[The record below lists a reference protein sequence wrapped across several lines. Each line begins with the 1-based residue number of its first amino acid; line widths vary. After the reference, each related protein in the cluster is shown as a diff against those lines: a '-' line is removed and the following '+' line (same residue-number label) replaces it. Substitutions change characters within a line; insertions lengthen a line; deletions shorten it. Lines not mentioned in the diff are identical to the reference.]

1 MNKNIFKKLNRN
13 KGLTLTEVL
22 ITALISLIILSIF
35 YMLFRGINLEARYAE
50 TWSDINNIVNGI
62 NSKIKQEMISCEY
75 MFDRNDS
82 DIILTR
88 LVEHN
93 NFLPNSDFPQI
104 QSSISDFSQL
114 NFPNN
119 NVGNRIMFLKFLG
132 YITLSND
139 DGKLDNDVAI
149 PDNDVA
155 IPKYQIVMIYLSP
168 SNINFKGYN
177 LNLINPVISKSEH
190 IYSNETLKSLN
201 VISDNLKN
209 QIQNY
214 IFIDKDNIN
223 NLNNFFVKYDPS
235 IDPPWQVYDGII
247 RIVSNE
253 VIMKAFS
260 YNNIFYSIAYNRNI
274 SPFNNLGINYRV
286 PVWVSPNDNFPSGLE
301 FIVIGDKTARKLYV
315 RTAVIAQ
322 VQLDRFYFQA
332 DNAVI
337 NFSDKF

>member
-1 MNKNIFKKLNRN
+1 MNKNISKKTNKN
-13 KGLTLTEVL
+13 KGLTLTEAL
-22 ITALISLIILSIF
+22 ITASISLIILSIF

-62 NSKIKQEMISCEY
+62 NSKIKQEIISCEY

-82 DIILTR
+82 NIILTR
-88 LVEHN
+88 LMGYN
-93 NFLPNSDFPQI
+93 NFLPNSAFPQI

-132 YITLSND
+132 YITLSNA
-139 DGKLDNDVAI
+139 GGN
-149 PDNDVA
+149 PNNDVA

-177 LNLINPVISKSEH
+177 LNLINPVISKSQY
-190 IYSNETLKSLN
+190 IYSNETLKSLT
-201 VISDNLKN
+201 VISNNLKN
-209 QIQNY
+209 QIQSY

-223 NLNNFFVKYDPS
+223 NLNNFFVKYNPS
-235 IDPPWQVYDGII
+235 INPPWQVYNGII
-247 RIVSNE
+247 RIFSNE

-274 SPFNNLGINYRV
+274 SPFNNLRINYRV
-286 PVWVSPNDNFPSGLE
+286 PVWASLNGNFPSGLE
-301 FIVIGDKTARKLYV
+301 FIVIGNKTARKLYV

-322 VQLDRFYFQA
+322 VKLDRFYFQA
-332 DNAVI
+332 DNTVI

>member
-1 MNKNIFKKLNRN
+1 MSKNISKKLNRN

-62 NSKIKQEMISCEY
+62 NSKIKQEIISCEY
-75 MFDRNDS
+75 MFDRSDS
-82 DIILTR
+82 NIILGR
-88 LVEHN
+88 LRGHN
-93 NFLPNSDFPQI
+93 NFLRNSAFPRI
-104 QSSISDFSQL
+104 QSSISDFNRLS
-114 NFPNN
+114 FPNN

-139 DGKLDNDVAI
+139 GGN
-149 PDNDVA
+149 PGNDVA

-168 SNINFKGYN
+168 SNMNFKGYN
-177 LNLINPVISKSEH
+177 LNLINPVISRSEH
-190 IYSNETLKSLN
+190 IYSNETLKSLT

-209 QIQNY
+209 QIQSY

-223 NLNNFFVKYDPS
+223 NLNNFFVKYNSS
-235 IDPPWQVYDGII
+235 INPPWQVYRGGI

-253 VIMKAFS
+253 AIMKAFS

-274 SPFNNLGINYRV
+274 SPFNNLRINYRV
-286 PVWVSPNDNFPSGLE
+286 PVWASPNRNFPSGLE
-301 FIVIGDKTARKLYV
+301 FIVIGNKTARKLYV

>member
-1 MNKNIFKKLNRN
+1 MSKNISKKTNKN

-35 YMLFRGINLEARYAE
+35 YMLFKGINLEARYAE

-75 MFDRNDS
+75 MFNRSDS
-82 DIILTR
+82 NIILTR
-88 LVEHN
+88 LMGYN
-93 NFLPNSDFPQI
+93 NFLLNSDFPQI

-114 NFPNN
+114 KFPND

-132 YITLSND
+132 YITLSNA
-139 DGKLDNDVAI
+139 GVN
-149 PDNDVA
+149 VA

-168 SNINFKGYN
+168 NNINFKGYN
-177 LNLINPVISKSEH
+177 LSLINPVISRSEY
-190 IYSNETLKSLN
+190 IYSNETLKSLTT
-201 VISDNLKN
+201 ISINLRN

-223 NLNNFFVKYDPS
+223 NLNNFFVKYNPS
-235 IDPPWQVYDGII
+235 INPPWQVYNEKI

-274 SPFNNLGINYRV
+274 SPFNNLRINYTV
-286 PVWVSPNDNFPSGLE
+286 PVWASPNGNFPSGLE
-301 FIVIGDKTARKLYV
+301 FIVIGNKTARKLYV

-322 VQLDRFYFQA
+322 VKLDKFHFQA

>member
-1 MNKNIFKKLNRN
+1 MSKNISKKTNKN

-35 YMLFRGINLEARYAE
+35 YMLFKGINLEARYAE

-82 DIILTR
+82 NIILTR
-88 LVEHN
+88 LIGYN
-93 NFLPNSDFPQI
+93 NFLLNSAFPQI

-132 YITLSND
+132 YITLSNA
-139 DGKLDNDVAI
+139 GGN
-149 PDNDVA
+149 VA

-168 SNINFKGYN
+168 NNINFKGYN
-177 LNLINPVISKSEH
+177 LNLINPVISRSEY
-190 IYSNETLKSLN
+190 IYSNETLKSLT
-201 VISDNLKN
+201 VISNNLKN

-235 IDPPWQVYDGII
+235 INPPWRVYNGII
-247 RIVSNE
+247 GIISNE
-253 VIMKAFS
+253 VVMKSFS
-260 YNNIFYSIAYNRNI
+260 YNNIFYSIAYNRNV
-274 SPFNNLGINYRV
+274 SPFNNLRINYRV
-286 PVWVSPNDNFPSGLE
+286 PVWTSPYGNFPSGLE
-301 FIVIGDKTARKLYV
+301 FIVIGNKTARKLYV

-322 VQLDRFYFQA
+322 VKLDKFYFQA